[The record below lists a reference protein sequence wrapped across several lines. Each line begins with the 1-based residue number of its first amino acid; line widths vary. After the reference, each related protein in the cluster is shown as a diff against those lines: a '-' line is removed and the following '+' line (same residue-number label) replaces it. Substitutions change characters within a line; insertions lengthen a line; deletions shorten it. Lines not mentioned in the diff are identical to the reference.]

1 MVTSSVNTDWA
12 SGCRCWTVEC
22 PSSYTMSITSFKV
35 VPQQLGNDRPVW
47 SA

>member
-1 MVTSSVNTDWA
+1 M
-12 SGCRCWTVEC
+12 RPRL
-22 PSSYTMSITSFKV
+22 PSSYTMSITSFQV